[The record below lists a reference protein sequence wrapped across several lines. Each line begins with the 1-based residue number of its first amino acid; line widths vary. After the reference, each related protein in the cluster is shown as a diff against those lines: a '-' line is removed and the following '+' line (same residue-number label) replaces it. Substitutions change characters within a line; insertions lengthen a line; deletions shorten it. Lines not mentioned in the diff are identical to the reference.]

1 METIYILDDKISAVK
16 SLGNIVQ
23 TKKLGTLIGSNTDA
37 VKGKAEI
44 LEKHPDIVLID
55 LLMPDLDGITIVK
68 DILAVFPDISFI
80 VFSQVTDKDM
90 IADAYKAGVEFYITK
105 PNNVI
110 ECETV
115 IRKVIEQRQLKS
127 VISSIR
133 SVMDKPVEKPA
144 AQTSSDIRMEKIK
157 NYLASM
163 GMLGETGTKDI
174 ISVME
179 LLQGK
184 GQRYSSKATLNEYAS
199 GIGEDPKIVKQRIR
213 RAIKRGLTNLASIG
227 IEDYYN
233 STFDECSHILFNF
246 DSVRN
251 EMDLLRGKSAYG
263 GKPSIDMF
271 FEGLEMLSERQ

>member
-1 METIYILDDKISAVK
+1 MVTIYILDDKISAVK

-23 TKKLGTLIGSNTDA
+23 TRKLGNLIGSNTDA
-37 VKGKAEI
+37 VKGREEI

-55 LLMPDLDGITIVK
+55 LLMPNLDGITIVK
-68 DILAVFPDISFI
+68 DVLAVHSDISFI

-127 VISSIR
+127 VLSSIR
-133 SVMDKPVEKPA
+133 SVMDKPVERPA
-144 AQTSSDIRMEKIK
+144 APQTASDSRMERIR

-163 GMLGETGTKDI
+163 GMLGEAGTKDI

-179 LLQGK
+179 LLINGK
-184 GQRYSSKATLNEYAS
+184 SRYNSKTTINEYAA

-213 RAIKRGLTNLASIG
+213 RAIKRGLTNIASIG
-227 IEDYYN
+227 VEDYYN
-233 STFDECSHILFNF
+233 DTFDECSHILFNF
-246 DSVRN
+246 NEVRN
-251 EMDLLRGKSAYG
+251 EMDLLRGKRAYG
-263 GKPSIDMF
+263 GKLSIDMF
-271 FEGLEMLSERQ
+271 LEGLEMLSER

>member
-16 SLGNIVQ
+16 SLENIVQ
-23 TKKLGTLIGSNTDA
+23 TKKLGVLIGSNTDA
-37 VKGKAEI
+37 IKGKAEI

-55 LLMPDLDGITIVK
+55 LLMPNLDGITIVR
-68 DILAVFPDISFI
+68 DVLAVLPDISFI

-127 VISSIR
+127 VLSSIR
-133 SVMDKPVEKPA
+133 SVMDKPAEKPA
-144 AQTSSDIRMEKIK
+144 PVQSPTDSRMEKIK

-163 GMLGETGTKDI
+163 GMLGEAGTKDI

-179 LLQGK
+179 SLISEK
-184 GQRYSSKATLNEYAS
+184 RSYSNKTTLNEYA
-199 GIGEDPKIVKQRIR
+199 GKIGEDPKIVKQRIR
-213 RAIKRGLTNLASIG
+213 RAIKRGLTNIASIG
-227 IEDYYN
+227 IEDYYI

-271 FEGLEMLSERQ
+271 FEGLEMLSER